1 MTINLAIIFQ
11 KIWKEKFMK
20 NIFLSLFCAFITTL
34 LAENLPNLQTQILTK
49 EQILQ
54 KYQNAKPQKWGE
66 SLNGV
71 IENFQTSQKVV
82 ALTLDLCGSKSDDLD
97 ERIVEFLEQKRL
109 KATFFVNS
117 RWIEKFPL
125 KFERLYKN
133 PLFEIENHGFLHR
146 PASLNGAEI
155 YGIKGTANSSELY
168 DEVAKNADLIEKITG
183 TRPKFYRSGTAYY
196 DEFAVSQIYD
206 MGFAPVGFSVLGDA
220 GATLSKENVLKAF
233 RAAKN
238 GDIIIAHANHPE
250 KPSGEGVVMGLEE
263 LLENGFKFIRLD
275 EVLE

>member
-1 MTINLAIIFQ
+1 MKKTILILF
-11 KIWKEKFMK
+11 FL
-20 NIFLSLFCAFITTL
+20 NIFVFG
-34 LAENLPNLQTQILTK
+34 ENLTNSSNLKRQILIK

-71 IENFQTSQKVV
+71 IKNFKTDEKIV
-82 ALTLDLCGSKSDDLD
+82 ALTLDLCGSKTDDLD
-97 ERIVEFLEQKRL
+97 ERIVEFLETNHI

-133 PLFEIENHGFLHR
+133 PLFEIENHGLSHR

-155 YGIKGTANSSELY
+155 YGIKGTADADELY
-168 DEVAKNADLIEKITG
+168 DEISKNADLIEKITG
-183 TRPKFYRSGTAYY
+183 TRPKFFRSGTAYY
-196 DEFAVSQIYD
+196 DEFAISQIYD

-220 GATLSKENVLKAF
+220 GATLSKENVVKAF
-233 RAAKN
+233 NSAKA

-250 KPSGEGVVMGLEE
+250 KSSGEGVVMGLEE

>member
-1 MTINLAIIFQ
+1 MKKTILILF
-11 KIWKEKFMK
+11 FV
-20 NIFLSLFCAFITTL
+20 NIFVFGENLT
-34 LAENLPNLQTQILTK
+34 NLPNSQNQILTK

-54 KYQNAKPQKWGE
+54 KYQDAKPQKWGE
-66 SLNGV
+66 DLQGV
-71 IENFQTSQKVV
+71 IKTFPSDEKTL
-82 ALTLDLCGSKSDDLD
+82 ALTLDLCGSKTDDLD
-97 ERIVEFLEQKRL
+97 DRIVEFLEKNRI

-133 PLFEIENHGFLHR
+133 PLFEIENHGFSHR

-155 YGIKGTANSSELY
+155 YGIKGTAGANELY

-183 TRPKFYRSGTAYY
+183 TRPKFFRSGTAYY

-238 GDIIIAHANHPE
+238 GDIIIAHANHPK

-263 LLENGFKFIRLD
+263 LLEKGFKFIRLD